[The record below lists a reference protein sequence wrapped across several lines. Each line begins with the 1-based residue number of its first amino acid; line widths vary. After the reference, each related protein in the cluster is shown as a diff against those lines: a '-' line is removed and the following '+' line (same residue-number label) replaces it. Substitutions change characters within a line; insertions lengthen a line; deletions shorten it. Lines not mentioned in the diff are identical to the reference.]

1 MKKQKKS
8 AKTSIFGFILS
19 IVLLGGFIF
28 CFMDLYNYPEK
39 YLSTWRYQLKLK
51 IDSGDE
57 AAIEYYNSNYVERG
71 VYLYGEQDN

>member
-1 MKKQKKS
+1 
-8 AKTSIFGFILS
+8 
-19 IVLLGGFIF
+19 
-28 CFMDLYNYPEK
+28 MDLYNYPEK